1 MCWVARY
8 HYPVGVRDTVHQ
20 CAIAGKYG
28 QRGGYL
34 PGVPS
39 AAQAR
44 VRLALLPTR
53 SDALLTRR
61 SMVGL
66 GSARTGT
73 GRSLRIADASGLRVE
88 PNNSQTFRCGRS

>member
-8 HYPVGVRDTVHQ
+8 YYPVGVCDTGHQ

-28 QRGGYL
+28 QRGGHL

-44 VRLALLPTR
+44 VRLT
-53 SDALLTRR
+53 SDALGCALVVAWLDSVQRAP
-61 SMVGL
+61 VG
-66 GSARTGT
+66 
-73 GRSLRIADASGLRVE
+73 
-88 PNNSQTFRCGRS
+88 RCT